1 MLYLISITKL
11 NNETMKLKFLKAEEP
26 GRKAKAT
33 VHSTGKL
40 GFSKEAVEYLG
51 IKEGKSIQFA
61 QDEENPD
68 DLNLYAV
75 VHLGTPEGAFRINKA
90 GHYFYLNTTNLFDSL
105 KLDYKSKKI
114 IYDLVKIQYDGKPFI
129 KMVRR
134 DIKRKIKV

>member
-1 MLYLISITKL
+1 
-11 NNETMKLKFLKAEEP
+11 MKLKFLKAEEP
-26 GRKAKAT
+26 EKKVKVT

-40 GFSKEAVEYLG
+40 GFSKEAVDYLG

-75 VHLGTPEGAFRINKA
+75 VHSGTQEGAYRVNKV
-90 GHYFYLNTTNLFDSL
+90 GDYYHLNTTNLFDAL
-105 KLDYKSKKI
+105 KLDYKNKKI
-114 IYDLVKIQYDGKPFI
+114 IYDLFKFQYEGKPFI

-134 DIKRKIKV
+134 EIKRKIKSGETK

>member
-1 MLYLISITKL
+1 
-11 NNETMKLKFLKAEEP
+11 MKLKFLKAEEP

-68 DLNLYAV
+68 DPNLYAV
-75 VHLGTPEGAFRINKA
+75 IHLGATEGAFRINKA
-90 GHYFYLNTTNLFDSL
+90 GNYFYLNTTNLFDGL
-105 KLDYKSKKI
+105 KLDYKGKKI
-114 IYDLVKIQYDGKPFI
+114 IYDLVKFQYEGKQFI

-134 DIKRKIKV
+134 DIKRKNRIGEKNKL

>member
-1 MLYLISITKL
+1 
-11 NNETMKLKFLKAEEP
+11 MKLKFLKADEP

-33 VHSTGKL
+33 VHGTGKL
-40 GFSKEAVEYLG
+40 GFSKDAVDYLG

-61 QDEENPD
+61 QDEDNPD

-75 VHLGTPEGAFRINKA
+75 IHSATQEGAFRINKA
-90 GHYFYLNTTNLFDSL
+90 GNYFYLNTTNLFDGL

-114 IYDLVKIQYDGKPFI
+114 IYDLVKFQYEGKPLI

-134 DIKRKIKV
+134 DIKRKNKSVETK